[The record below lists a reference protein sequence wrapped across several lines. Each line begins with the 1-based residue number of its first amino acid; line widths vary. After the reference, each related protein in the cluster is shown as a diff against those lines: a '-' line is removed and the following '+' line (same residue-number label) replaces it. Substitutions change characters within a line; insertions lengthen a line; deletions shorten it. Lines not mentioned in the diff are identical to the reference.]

1 MTAKPRI
8 LVVDDDVNLR
18 RTLADILRVK
28 GYESVVA
35 GSGAEALAAVEQ
47 APVALALIDL
57 MLPDM
62 SGLDVMER
70 LKASSPHTETI
81 ILTGHASLDTAI
93 EATRRGAFCYM
104 LKPYQMDD
112 LLLNIRHGVDQQQAK
127 VEIRR
132 LSEALRQSH
141 EAIAVADAE
150 LRFEYVNPAFSR
162 LLGYSIDDLA
172 GQSVA
177 MIGVSDGG
185 TPDPFQSAGIAA
197 AQGGFRGETLRRSK
211 DDRLVPVLLSV
222 APIRDER
229 GQVSNYVGTMTDL
242 SGIKRM
248 EESLRESEAK
258 FRSISA
264 SAQDAI
270 IMIDEDGLIR
280 FWNAAAETIFGYPS
294 DVVLGKDMHALCAP
308 ERFHAAY
315 RAGFEKFRSGGLGGA
330 IGRTL
335 ELAAIRSSGEE
346 FPIEISLS
354 AVQQKGHW
362 LAIGIVR
369 DISERKRAERAAQTY
384 LEQLTRSNSELQE
397 LYTKLEQTQ
406 GQLLQSEKMAS
417 IGLLA
422 AGVAHEINNPV
433 GFIKSNMQSL
443 SQYVEDMLRVVD
455 AYRTAVALLPADDTV
470 AAGLH
475 RLEQEIGFDF
485 ERQDIQALLAET
497 RQGLERVTKIVQDL
511 KDFSHIETREKWDME
526 DIHKG
531 IESTLNVIWNEL
543 KYTCEVKK
551 EYGRIPPVECLLS
564 QLNQVFMNL
573 LVNAAHSIEG
583 KGTITI
589 RTGSED
595 DMVWIEIS
603 DTGKGIAQEDLSRIF
618 DPFFTTKPVG
628 KGTGLGLSVSY
639 SIIHKHHGRITVA
652 SQVGKGTTFR
662 IWLPIRQPPSAEVE
676 QAADTDSAR
685 A

>member
-1 MTAKPRI
+1 MSEKPCI
-8 LVVDDDVNLR
+8 LVVDDDANLR
-18 RTLADILRVK
+18 RTLADILRMK
-28 GYESVVA
+28 GYHGRVA
-35 GSGAEALAAVEQ
+35 GSGAEAAAIVAQE
-47 APVALALIDL
+47 PVALALIDL

-62 SGLDVMER
+62 SGLDVMEQV
-70 LKASSPHTETI
+70 KAVSPQTEAI

-112 LLLNIRHGVDQQQAK
+112 LLLNVRHGVDRQQAQR
-127 VEIRR
+127 EIRR

-150 LRFEYVNPAFSR
+150 LRFEYVNPAFTR
-162 LLGYSIDDLA
+162 LLGYTLEDLA

-177 MIGVSDGG
+177 VIGISDADVIAPLQ
-185 TPDPFQSAGIAA
+185 TADIAA
-197 AQGGFRGETLRRSK
+197 SQGGFRGETVRRTK
-211 DDRLVPVLLSV
+211 DGRLIPVLLSV

-229 GQVSNYVGTMTDL
+229 GRISNYVGSMTDL
-242 SGIKRM
+242 GDIKRM
-248 EESLRESEAK
+248 EQSLRESEEK

-280 FWNAAAETIFGYPS
+280 FWNAAAETIFGHPAEAA
-294 DVVLGKDMHALCAP
+294 LGQDLHTLLAP
-308 ERFHAAY
+308 ARFHPAFQ
-315 RAGFEKFRSGGLGGA
+315 AGFEQFKQTGQGAA

-335 ELAAIRSSGEE
+335 ELAAIRRNGEE

-354 AVQQKGHW
+354 AVRQKERW

-369 DISERKRAERAAQTY
+369 DISERKQADQEVQRY
-384 LEQLTRSNSELQE
+384 VEQLTRANGELQA
-397 LYTKLEQTQ
+397 LNSKLEQTQ
-406 GQLLQSEKMAS
+406 SQLLQSEKMAS

-433 GFIKSNMQSL
+433 GFIQSNIRSL
-443 SQYVEDMLRVVD
+443 SQYVEDMLRVVE
-455 AYRTAVALLPADDTV
+455 AYEVAEARLPEQHTTFTE
-470 AAGLH
+470 LH
-475 RLEQEIGFDF
+475 RLEEEIDFNF
-485 ERQDIQALLAET
+485 ERQDVHTLLAET

-511 KDFSHIETREKWDME
+511 KDFSHMETREKWNLE
-526 DIHKG
+526 DLHKG

-551 EYGRIPPVECLLS
+551 EYGPIPPVECLLS

-573 LVNAAHSIEG
+573 LVNAAQAIET

-589 RTGSED
+589 RTDCED
-595 DMVWIEIS
+595 GMVWIEIA
-603 DTGKGIAQEDLSRIF
+603 DTGKGIEAEHLNRIF

-639 SIIHKHHGRITVA
+639 SIIQKHHGRITVE
-652 SQVGKGTTFR
+652 STPGHGTTFR
-662 IWLPIRQPPSAEVE
+662 IWLPVRQPTSSEGG
-676 QAADTDSAR
+676 
-685 A
+685 